1 MRKTISVLEG
11 SIITSLA
18 IVAVVFM
25 GHSVMLLNSI
35 IA

>member
-18 IVAVVFM
+18 VVAVVFI
-25 GHSVMLLNSI
+25 GHSAMLLAGA